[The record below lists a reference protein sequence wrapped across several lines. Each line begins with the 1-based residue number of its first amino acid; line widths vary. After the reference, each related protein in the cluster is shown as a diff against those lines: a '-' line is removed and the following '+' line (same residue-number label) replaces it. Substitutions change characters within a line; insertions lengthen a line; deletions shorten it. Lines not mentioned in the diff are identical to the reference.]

1 MRRPPVPRLSARLA
15 AASTVVA
22 TLCMLGVPALA
33 AALPASPASETQP
46 TTGAVATGD
55 AAAPLARTPVAERRF
70 RAQPAAEAGGVM
82 ARAQRL
88 EVERATVEAP
98 RVDGERATAEAEGLD
113 AERAA
118 TESQRAA
125 TESQRAATEA
135 ERAATEAER
144 AATAAER
151 AATES
156 QRAATESQRAAAE
169 SERAARAQRLQG
181 ETAAAADRAPGWEQ
195 RVGKLALTR
204 IAYPW
209 QQLGWT
215 VQFLPARTGYRGMAW
230 PADRRIDVFVR
241 DGQSLDEVAYVI
253 AHELGH
259 AVDLTHGTD
268 ERRTAWRQLRGMPAG
283 AGWWACDAC
292 TDYATGAGDFAEVFA
307 VSQLGPVDYRSE
319 MGPPPDAA
327 TLTALA
333 PLFGP

>member
-1 MRRPPVPRLSARLA
+1 MCRPPVPRLSARLA

-125 TESQRAATEA
+125 TESQRAA
-135 ERAATEAER
+135 
-144 AATAAER
+144 
-151 AATES
+151 
-156 QRAATESQRAAAE
+156 AE
-169 SERAARAQRLQG
+169 SERAARAQRLQA

-195 RVGKLALTR
+195 RVGKLALAR

>member
-1 MRRPPVPRLSARLA
+1 MCRPPVPRLSARLA

-22 TLCMLGVPALA
+22 TLCVLGVPALA

-125 TESQRAATEA
+125 TEA

-144 AATAAER
+144 AAT
-151 AATES
+151 ES
-156 QRAATESQRAAAE
+156 ERAATESQRAAAE
-169 SERAARAQRLQG
+169 SERAARAQRLQA

-195 RVGKLALTR
+195 RVGQLALTR

-209 QQLGWT
+209 PQLGWT

-319 MGPPPDAA
+319 IGPPPDAA

>member
-1 MRRPPVPRLSARLA
+1 MQRSRLARLPA
-15 AASTVVA
+15 GLRARLVAASTVAA
-22 TLCMLGVPALA
+22 TLCVLGVPALA
-33 AALPASPASETQP
+33 AAPSASPASQAQP
-46 TTGAVATGD
+46 TTGAVAAGD
-55 AAAPLARTPVAERRF
+55 AAAPLGGTPVAERSF
-70 RAQPAAEAGGVM
+70 QAQPAAEAGRAM

-88 EVERATVEAP
+88 EAERATVEAQ
-98 RVDGERATAEAEGLD
+98 RLDGE
-113 AERAA
+113 
-118 TESQRAA
+118 
-125 TESQRAATEA
+125 
-135 ERAATEAER
+135 
-144 AATAAER
+144 
-151 AATES
+151 
-156 QRAATESQRAAAE
+156 RAAAE
-169 SERAARAQRLQG
+169 SERAAQAQRLQA

-195 RVGKLALTR
+195 RVGKLALAR